1 MIIPQMTLPEAIFGI
16 LVLTAFA
23 AFVVTLAGVHLYV
36 SLPRRQPTARA
47 TVATRA
53 DPVLRE
59 DQAAAA

>member
-36 SLPRRQPTARA
+36 SLPRRQCTARA
-47 TVATRA
+47 TVAVRTEPA
-53 DPVLRE
+53 LHNDH
-59 DQAAAA
+59 AAAA